1 VPERQA
7 AVENVWYV
15 AYGSNLRI
23 ERFQCYLRG
32 GRPLGGAR
40 EYPGCRDPSDPLD
53 VVSLEIGGGILF
65 GGRSRVWT
73 GGMAF
78 YDASADGADSATVAC
93 SAYLLTTEQFADVAA
108 QEIRH
113 PPGSW
118 TIDDIVHAAESG
130 RPLGTGLYEKVV
142 PVGDRGGVAMLTITC
157 GAPRD
162 LTLTPP
168 AAAYLWTIGT
178 GLRATHGWDRQRI
191 GSYLSSA
198 PGADG
203 TWTAHEIARLLENPH
218 PDLTPPRPDHA

>member
-1 VPERQA
+1 
-7 AVENVWYV
+7 VENVWYV

-40 EYPGCRDPSDPLD
+40 EYPGCRDPSDPRD
-53 VVSLEIGGGILF
+53 VISLEIGGGLLF

-78 YDASADGADSATVAC
+78 YDVRGAAKVAC

-118 TIDDIVHAAESG
+118 TIDDIVHAVETG

-142 PVGDRGGVAMLTITC
+142 SVGDRGGVAMLTITC

-162 LTLTPP
+162 LTLRPP
-168 AAAYLWTIGT
+168 APAYLWTIGT
-178 GLRATHGWDRQRI
+178 GLRATHGWDGARI
-191 GSYLSSA
+191 GAYLASA

-203 TWTAHEIARLLENPH
+203 TWTAGQITKLLESTPR
-218 PDLTPPRPDHA
+218 DLR